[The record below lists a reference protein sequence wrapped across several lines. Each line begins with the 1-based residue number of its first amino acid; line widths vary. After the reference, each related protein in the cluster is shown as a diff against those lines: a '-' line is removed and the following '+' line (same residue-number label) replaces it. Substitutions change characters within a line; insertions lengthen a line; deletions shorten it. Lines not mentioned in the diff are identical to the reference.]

1 MMRDNFLRLIFLEN
15 ASKTNCYLQTFP
27 SKRWSLNL
35 QKVFSPPFE
44 LPAVEFPSAILLF
57 DFSPFLT
64 ESSTT
69 LFLPSPT

>member
-44 LPAVEFPSAILLF
+44 LLAVEFSPEIQLF